1 MKLGARIAISHTIF
15 GLIAIIAIFLLVDR
29 VWVKTFEQL
38 EQNAIRENVNRARL
52 IWNKEQETLKVIVGD
67 WAPWDDLYA
76 FARNPQDQKFVKDNL
91 QDSAMANLRID
102 AIAVTDPSG
111 KILFAKAIDT
121 EQKQEIPLST
131 EFHRH
136 IRSDQ
141 LFFEEL
147 QGDKS
152 ANGVLWMDNMPVL
165 LSAQRILKSDK
176 TGVSPGILVFLRK
189 VDAEL
194 LTEITDIVQAPVRIE
209 SNETYRTLVNEKEGD
224 DVRQQTDTHIK
235 SYLPMQDLYGNI
247 PFVLTVET
255 SRSLSLEVQKHL
267 KYFIVVL
274 TALIAMIL
282 LLSIVDLNRMVV
294 RRLQTMDAFLKQPD
308 IVDGNIKQLAIEDN
322 DELTQ
327 VTVSMNQMLERIAGS
342 RREIGQLNAA
352 LQAELIERKLAQQFL
367 LFSSQHDAL
376 TGLFNRTYLDEAL
389 QKILQQ
395 GANGVGVICC
405 DLDGLKLVN
414 DTLGHAAG
422 DRLLQRTADILKAV
436 APTQSL
442 IVRTG
447 GDEFVVVLTEITET
461 KLEAIGQKIRDAC
474 LIADLMEL
482 PLRLS
487 MGWRYQERCEPGS
500 DDLDVMLKAADDEMY
515 RQKLS
520 SSQSARS
527 GVVHTIMKMLEVRD
541 FETEEHS
548 QRLARMAVGLSD
560 RVGLPGHRKNDL
572 RLLAQFHDIGKI
584 GIPDKILLKPGAL
597 TSEERKEIERHSEIG
612 HRIATVIPEL
622 QPVAEFILKH
632 HERWDGKGYPLGLKG
647 ELIPIENRILAIV
660 DAFDAMTSD
669 RPYRKAMKAD
679 EAFAEL
685 RKCQGSQFDP
695 ILVELFLTMS
705 TEEENCA
712 AEA

>member
-29 VWVKTFEQL
+29 VWLKTFEQL
-38 EQNAIRENVNRARL
+38 EQKAVRENVNRARL
-52 IWNKEQETLKVIVGD
+52 IWNKEQETLKSIVGD

-111 KILFAKAIDT
+111 KILFAKAIDS

-141 LFFEEL
+141 LFFAEL

-189 VDAEL
+189 VDVEL

-282 LLSIVDLNRMVV
+282 LLSIVDLNRMVA

-308 IVDGNIKQLAIEDN
+308 IVDGNIKQLAIEGN

-422 DRLLQRTADILKAV
+422 DRLLQRTADVLKAA
-436 APTQSL
+436 APPQSL

-461 KLEAIGQKIRDAC
+461 KLEAIGQKFRDAC

-647 ELIPIENRILAIV
+647 EQIPIENRILAIV
-660 DAFDAMTSD
+660 DSFDAMTSD
-669 RPYRKAMKAD
+669 RPYRKAMTAD

-695 ILVELFLTMS
+695 ILVELFLAMS
-705 TEEENCA
+705 TEEENRA

>member
-15 GLIAIIAIFLLVDR
+15 GLIAVMAIFLLVDR

-38 EQNAIRENVNRARL
+38 EQNAVRENVNRARL
-52 IWNKEQETLKVIVGD
+52 IWNKEQETLKAIVGD

-91 QDSAMANLRID
+91 PDSAMANLRID
-102 AIAVTDPSG
+102 AVAVTDPSG
-111 KILFAKAIDT
+111 KILFAKAIDMG
-121 EQKQEIPLST
+121 QKQEIPLSA
-131 EFHRH
+131 ELHRH
-136 IRSDQ
+136 LRPDQ
-141 LFFEEL
+141 LFFAEL

-152 ANGVLWMDNMPVL
+152 ANGVLWMDNMPIL
-165 LSAQRILKSDK
+165 LSAQRIHKSDK

-189 VDAEL
+189 VDSEL
-194 LTEITDIVQAPVRIE
+194 LSEITDIVQAPVRIE

-224 DVRQQTDTHIK
+224 DVRQQTETHIK

-255 SRSLSLEVQKHL
+255 SRSLSLEVQRHL

-274 TALIAMIL
+274 IGLIGVIII
-282 LLSIVDLNRMVV
+282 LSIMHLNRMVV

-308 IVDGNIKQLAIEDN
+308 IVDGEIKQLAIEGN

-342 RREIGQLNAA
+342 RREIEQLNAA

-367 LFSSQHDAL
+367 LYSSQHDAL

-389 QKILQQ
+389 QKILRQ
-395 GANGVGVICC
+395 GAVGVGVICC

-422 DRLLQRTADILKAV
+422 DRLLQRTADILKAA
-436 APTQSL
+436 APPQAL

-461 KLEAIGQKIRDAC
+461 DLESIGHKIRDAC
-474 LIADLMEL
+474 RISDLMEL

-487 MGWRYQERCEPGS
+487 MGWRYRERCDPGS
-500 DDLDVMLKAADDEMY
+500 DDLETMLKDADDEMY

-548 QRLARMAVGLSD
+548 QRLARMAVGLST
-560 RVGLPGHRKNDL
+560 RVGLPGHRQNDL

-584 GIPDKILLKPGAL
+584 GIPDKILLKPGTL

-660 DAFDAMTSD
+660 DAYDAMTSD

>member
-1 MKLGARIAISHTIF
+1 MKLGARIAISHSIL
-15 GLIAIIAIFLLVDR
+15 GIIGIIAIFLLADR

-38 EQNAIRENVNRARL
+38 EQKAVRENVNRARL
-52 IWNKEQETLKVIVGD
+52 IWNKEQETLKSIVGD
-67 WAPWDDLYA
+67 WAPWDDLYS

-91 QDSAMANLRID
+91 PDSAMANLRID
-102 AIAVTDPSG
+102 AVAVTDPFG
-111 KILFAKAIDT
+111 KIMFAKAIDMG
-121 EQKQEIPLST
+121 QKQEMPLSAD
-131 EFHRH
+131 FHRH
-136 IRSDQ
+136 IHQDQ
-141 LFFEEL
+141 LFFAEA

-165 LSAQRILKSDK
+165 FSAQRILKSDK

-189 VDAEL
+189 VDSEL
-194 LTEITDIVQAPVRIE
+194 LSEITDIVQAPVRIE
-209 SNETYRTLVNEKEGD
+209 SNETYRILVNEKEDG
-224 DVRQQTDTHIK
+224 DVRHQTDTHIK
-235 SYLPMQDLYGNI
+235 SYLPMQDLYDNI

-255 SRSLSLEVQKHL
+255 PRSLSLEAQRHL
-267 KYFIVVL
+267 KYFIAAL
-274 TALIAMIL
+274 TAMMGLIF

-294 RRLQTMDAFLKQPD
+294 RRLQTMDAFLKQLNT
-308 IVDGNIKQLAIEDN
+308 VDGASKQLMIEGN

-342 RREIGQLNAA
+342 HREIGQLNAA
-352 LQAELIERKLAQQFL
+352 LQAELIERKLAQQIL
-367 LFSSQHDAL
+367 LYSSQHDAL

-395 GANGVGVICC
+395 GAIGVGVICC
-405 DLDGLKLVN
+405 DLDGLKLIN
-414 DTLGHAAG
+414 DTLGHPAG
-422 DRLLQRTADILKAV
+422 DRLLQRTADILKAA
-436 APTQSL
+436 APPQAL

-461 KLEAIGQKIRDAC
+461 DLESIGHKIRDAC
-474 LIADLMEL
+474 RISDLMEL

-487 MGWRYQERCEPGS
+487 MGWRYRERCDPGS
-500 DDLDVMLKAADDEMY
+500 DDLDVMLKDADDEMY

-548 QRLARMAVGLSD
+548 QRLARMAVGLSI
-560 RVGLPGHRKNDL
+560 RVGLPGHRQNDL

-584 GIPDKILLKPGAL
+584 GIPDKILLKPGML

-660 DAFDAMTSD
+660 DAYDAMTSD
-669 RPYRKAMKAD
+669 RPYRKAMTAV

-695 ILVELFLTMS
+695 ILVELFLMMS

>member
-15 GLIAIIAIFLLVDR
+15 GLIAVMAIFLLVDQ

-38 EQNAIRENVNRARL
+38 EQKTVRENVNRARL
-52 IWNKEQETLKVIVGD
+52 IWNKEQETLKSIVGD
-67 WAPWDDLYA
+67 WAPWDDLYE
-76 FARNPQDQKFVKDNL
+76 FARNPLEPKFVKDNL
-91 QDSAMANLRID
+91 QDSAMVNLRID
-102 AIAVTDPSG
+102 AVAVTDPSG
-111 KILFAKAIDT
+111 KILFAKAIDMG
-121 EQKQEIPLST
+121 QKQEIPLSV

-136 IRSDQ
+136 IRPDQ
-141 LFFEEL
+141 LFFAEL
-147 QGDKS
+147 PGDKS
-152 ANGVLWMDNMPVL
+152 ANGVVWMDNMPIL
-165 LSAQRILKSDK
+165 LSAQRIHKSDK

-189 VDAEL
+189 VDSEL
-194 LTEITDIVQAPVRIE
+194 LAEITDIVQAPVRIE
-209 SNETYRTLVNEKEGD
+209 SNETYRTLVNEKEND
-224 DVRQQTDTHIK
+224 DIRQQTDTHIK
-235 SYLPMQDLYGNI
+235 SYLPIQDLYGNI

-255 SRSLSLEVQKHL
+255 SRSLSLEVQRHL
-267 KYFIVVL
+267 KYFIAVL
-274 TALIAMIL
+274 TALIGVII

-294 RRLQTMDAFLKQPD
+294 RRLQIIDSFLKQPD
-308 IVDGNIKQLAIEDN
+308 IVTGEIKQLAIEGN

-327 VTVSMNQMLERIAGS
+327 VTVSMNEMLERIAGS
-342 RREIGQLNAA
+342 HREIGQLNAA

-367 LFSSQHDAL
+367 LYSSQHDAL
-376 TGLFNRTYLDEAL
+376 TGLFNRTYLDEAQ
-389 QKILQQ
+389 QKIVQQ
-395 GANGVGVICC
+395 GAVGVGVICC

-414 DTLGHAAG
+414 DTLGHAVG
-422 DRLLQRTADILKAV
+422 DRLLQRTADILKAA
-436 APTQSL
+436 APPQSL

-447 GDEFVVVLTEITET
+447 GDEFVVVLTEISET
-461 KLEAIGQKIRDAC
+461 DLETIGQKIRDAC
-474 LIADLMEL
+474 LIADLTEL

-487 MGWRYQERCEPGS
+487 LGWRYRERCEPGS
-500 DDLDVMLKAADDEMY
+500 DELEAMVKDADDEMY

-560 RVGLPGHRKNDL
+560 RAGLPGHRKNDL

-584 GIPDKILLKPGAL
+584 GIPDKILLKPGGL

-632 HERWDGKGYPLGLKG
+632 HERWDGKGYPLGLRG
-647 ELIPIENRILAIV
+647 EQIPIENRILAIV
-660 DAFDAMTSD
+660 DAYDAMTSD

-695 ILVELFLTMS
+695 ILVELFLAMS
-705 TEEENCA
+705 TEEENRA

>member
-1 MKLGARIAISHTIF
+1 MKLGARIAISHSIL
-15 GLIAIIAIFLLVDR
+15 GLIGILAIFLLVDR

-38 EQNAIRENVNRARL
+38 EQKTVRENVNRARL
-52 IWNKEQETLKVIVGD
+52 IWNKEQETLKSIVGD

-76 FARNPQDQKFVKDNL
+76 FARNPQDPKFVKDNL

-102 AIAVTDPSG
+102 AVAVTDPSG
-111 KILFAKAIDT
+111 KVLFAKAIDMG
-121 EQKQEIPLST
+121 QKQEIPLSA

-136 IRSDQ
+136 IRPDQ
-141 LFFEEL
+141 LFFAEL

-152 ANGVLWMDNMPVL
+152 ANGVLWMDNMPIL
-165 LSAQRILKSDK
+165 LSAQRIHKSDK

-189 VDAEL
+189 VDSEL

-209 SNETYRTLVNEKEGD
+209 SNETYRSLVNENEGED
-224 DVRQQTDTHIK
+224 LRQQTETHIK
-235 SYLPMQDLYGNI
+235 SYLPMQDLYGNV

-255 SRSLSLEVQKHL
+255 SRSLSLEVQRHL

-274 TALIAMIL
+274 TAMISMIL

-294 RRLQTMDAFLKQPD
+294 RRLQTMDSFLKRPD
-308 IVDGNIKQLAIEDN
+308 IVEGEIKQLAIEDN

-327 VTVSMNQMLERIAGS
+327 VTVSMNRMLERIAVS
-342 RREIGQLNAA
+342 HREIGQLNAA

-367 LFSSQHDAL
+367 LYSSQHDAL

-389 QKILQQ
+389 QKNVQQ
-395 GANGVGVICC
+395 GAVGVGVICC

-422 DRLLQRTADILKAV
+422 DRLLQRTADILKAA
-436 APTQSL
+436 APPQSL

-447 GDEFVVVLTEITET
+447 GDEFVVVLTEISET
-461 KLEAIGQKIRDAC
+461 DLETIGQKIRNAC
-474 LIADLMEL
+474 QIADLMEL

-487 MGWRYQERCEPGS
+487 MGWRYRERCEPGS
-500 DDLDVMLKAADDEMY
+500 DDLDAMLKAADDEMY

-548 QRLARMAVGLSD
+548 QRLARMAVDLSD
-560 RVGLPGHRKNDL
+560 RVGLPGHRQNDL

-584 GIPDKILLKPGAL
+584 GIPDKILLKPRAL

-632 HERWDGKGYPLGLKG
+632 HERWDGQGYPLGLKG
-647 ELIPIENRILAIV
+647 ELIPIEDRILAIV

-669 RPYRKAMKAD
+669 RPYRKAMTTD
-679 EAFAEL
+679 EAFVEL
-685 RKCQGSQFDP
+685 RKCQGTQFDP
-695 ILVELFLTMS
+695 TLVELFLAMS
-705 TEEENCA
+705 AEEENCA
-712 AEA
+712 AEG

>member
-29 VWVKTFEQL
+29 VWLKTFEQL
-38 EQNAIRENVNRARL
+38 EQKAVRENVNRARL
-52 IWNKEQETLKVIVGD
+52 IWNKEQETLKSIVGD

-141 LFFEEL
+141 LFFAEL
-147 QGDKS
+147 PGDKS

-189 VDAEL
+189 VDSEL
-194 LTEITDIVQAPVRIE
+194 LTEISNIVQAPVRIE
-209 SNETYRTLVNEKEGD
+209 SNETYRTLVNEKEGG
-224 DVRQQTDTHIK
+224 DVWQQTEAHIT
-235 SYLPMQDLYGNI
+235 SYLPMQDLYGNV

-255 SRSLSLEVQKHL
+255 ARLLSLEGQRHL

-274 TALIAMIL
+274 TAMIAMIL

-294 RRLQTMDAFLKQPD
+294 RRLQTIDSFLKQPD
-308 IVDGNIKQLAIEDN
+308 IADGESKQLAIEGN

-327 VTVSMNQMLERIAGS
+327 VTVSMNQLLERIAGS
-342 RREIGQLNAA
+342 RREIEQLNAA
-352 LQAELIERKLAQQFL
+352 LQAELIERKLAQKFL
-367 LFSSQHDAL
+367 LYSSQHDAL

-395 GANGVGVICC
+395 GAVGVGVICC

-422 DRLLQRTADILKAV
+422 DRLLQRTADILKAA
-436 APTQSL
+436 APPQAL

-461 KLEAIGQKIRDAC
+461 DLESIGHKIRDAC
-474 LIADLMEL
+474 RISDLMEL

-487 MGWRYQERCEPGS
+487 MGWRYRERCDPGS
-500 DDLDVMLKAADDEMY
+500 DDLEAMLKDADDEMY

-548 QRLARMAVGLSD
+548 QRLARMAVGLST
-560 RVGLPGHRKNDL
+560 RVGLPGHRQNDL

-584 GIPDKILLKPGAL
+584 GIPDKILLKPGTL

-660 DAFDAMTSD
+660 DAYDAMTSD